1 MLDENITEDYSN
13 ISPWT
18 PSIKYGVIWG
28 LLGIVIIL
36 GQYLSGTL
44 ESSLAQEFTTL
55 GLVFTILGFAVAI
68 FAVVKAIL
76 EYKSARGNRISL
88 GQSVSIGWRTGLIYG
103 LISAVW
109 TYVFYTFIF
118 TGYED
123 LMRDIVMSTLEDQGH
138 DDDTLET
145 IADSA
150 TMFSSPP
157 VVAAFVIP
165 VGIIMSAIISLI
177 AGAFIKNE

>member
-55 GLVFTILGFAVAI
+55 GLVFTL
-68 FAVVKAIL
+68 
-76 EYKSARGNRISL
+76 
-88 GQSVSIGWRTGLIYG
+88 
-103 LISAVW
+103 
-109 TYVFYTFIF
+109 
-118 TGYED
+118 
-123 LMRDIVMSTLEDQGH
+123 
-138 DDDTLET
+138 
-145 IADSA
+145 
-150 TMFSSPP
+150 
-157 VVAAFVIP
+157 
-165 VGIIMSAIISLI
+165 SLI
-177 AGAFIKNE
+177 HI